1 MILIK
6 KVSMMTFDFAELISE
21 LPDAWTCWS
30 EEKQESGKWGGEA
43 AACCHPG
50 ERWWEWTPGVIVSS
64 AGGRACL
71 VSIWRYRL
79 EKAFFLKILVCNY
92 VVFTVFQT
100 AYSSF
105 FTAVKED
112 ILFSKKMQSKEL
124 RKMRNYIFS
133 FNFSL
138 YSSVFLNPDIL

>member
-1 MILIK
+1 M
-6 KVSMMTFDFAELISE
+6 
-21 LPDAWTCWS
+21 
-30 EEKQESGKWGGEA
+30 
-43 AACCHPG
+43 
-50 ERWWEWTPGVIVSS
+50 IVSG

-71 VSIWRYRL
+71 VGIWRYRL

-105 FTAVKED
+105 FTAVKE

-124 RKMRNYIFS
+124 HKMQNYIFS

-138 YSSVFLNPDIL
+138 YSSVFLNPDTL